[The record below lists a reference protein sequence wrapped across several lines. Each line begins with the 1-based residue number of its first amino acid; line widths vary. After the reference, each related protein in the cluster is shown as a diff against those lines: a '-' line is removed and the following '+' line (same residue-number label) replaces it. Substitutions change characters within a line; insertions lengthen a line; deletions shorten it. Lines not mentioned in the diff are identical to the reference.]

1 MSVKKSIYLI
11 LTMMVSLNISSC
23 SKAQKKD
30 VFHDELRIDIGYDP
44 SGLDPQLIND
54 ASAARIANDLFEGL
68 VSYDQANKVV
78 PGLAESWVISDN
90 GKRYT
95 FFLRHNA
102 RFSNGD
108 LIRANDVVMSFQR
121 LVDLDTA
128 APLSFLAKDII
139 NADSIL
145 NNKLAANYLGI
156 KATDPYTV
164 EINLTHANPDFIDY
178 LALPAFSIVPV
189 ELIRKERANWT
200 KPTQMISSGAYRLS
214 EYVLNGHVTLQ
225 KNPYYYA
232 ESMVAIK
239 QVKFIPFGDR
249 ASAFNAYQAGQ
260 VDITNSMPLDV
271 SPQILNKYANEIHR
285 SNYEALVYYDFN
297 MHLPLLRDNL
307 KLRQALSIAV
317 DRETLINKIVTD
329 EIRRPLY
336 APVTKSINGGAYAD
350 IHYEWESL
358 PRAKQIEY
366 AQKLY
371 VEAGYGV
378 GHPLHLT
385 ILYNSDEGNKK
396 RSLALASMWHEVL
409 GVDTKVK
416 SQEWKT
422 FLKSRHHGD
431 YMIARDGSNALYDSV
446 TSYTNLFVCN
456 SQINHSHYCNPEYDK
471 LINLAGKA
479 TIAKEKQLYYH
490 QALELVLKDYPIIP
504 LYQPTYSRLVKP
516 YVKNY
521 DVKDNHLDLVQ
532 TKWLYLS
539 PE

>member
-1 MSVKKSIYLI
+1 MI
-11 LTMMVSLNISSC
+11 VSLEISSC
-23 SKAQKKD
+23 SKGQRNN
-30 VFHDELRIDIGYDP
+30 VFRDELKVDIGYDP

-68 VSYDQANKVV
+68 VSYNQANKVV
-78 PGLAESWVISDN
+78 PGLAESWVISSD
-90 GKRYT
+90 GKSYI

-102 RFSNGD
+102 RFSNGES
-108 LIRANDVVMSFQR
+108 ITASDVVASFQR

-128 APLSFLAKDII
+128 APLSFLAKDIV
-139 NADSIL
+139 NADAIL
-145 NNKLAANYLGI
+145 KNKLVVKQLGI

-164 EINLTHANPDFIDY
+164 KINLTHVNPDFINY

-189 ELIRKERANWT
+189 NLIRKESTNWT
-200 KPTQMISSGAYRLS
+200 KPTQMISSGSYKLS
-214 EYVLNGHVTLQ
+214 EYVVNGHVTLQ

-232 ESMVAIK
+232 ESMLMIK
-239 QVKFIPFGDR
+239 KVRFIPFGDR
-249 ASAFNAYQAGQ
+249 TSAFNAYQAGQ
-260 VDITNSMPLDV
+260 IDITNTLPVDV
-271 SPQILNKYANEIHR
+271 SQKILNKYSDQIYR

-297 MHLPLLRDNL
+297 MHLPLFRDDL
-307 KLRQALSIAV
+307 KLRQALTMAV
-317 DRETLINKIVTD
+317 DREILISKVITD

-336 APVTKSINGGAYAD
+336 APVTKSIDDGSYAD
-350 IHYEWESL
+350 IHYEWERL

-366 AQKLY
+366 ARKLY
-371 VEAGYGV
+371 AEAGYGAK
-378 GHPLHLT
+378 HPLHLT

-409 GVDTKVK
+409 GVDAKVK
-416 SQEWKT
+416 NQEWKT

-456 SQINHSHYCNPEYDK
+456 NRINHSHYCNPEYDK

-479 TIAKEKQLYYH
+479 TIAKEKQSYYH